1 MATRAEW
8 FRYLQER
15 SGLKQPKAEVRPPR
29 DGQPATHNESE
40 RAGRAAAYALET
52 SPGQTPSRK
61 STRKAA
67 NRQKNDVQFRLK
79 RRVAEGRVAPRAEAS
94 SLRGH

>member
-67 NRQKNDVQFRLK
+67 NRQKTDNQSRMK
-79 RRVAEGRVAPRAEAS
+79 HQVAEVRPESRPRPG
-94 SLRGH
+94 LR